1 MASTDAPVTRPD
13 IDILDEI
20 HLWMTGY
27 PPLVNDRNHISVEV
41 EDGLVRL
48 RGNVKTPITR
58 GYLLSNIKKF
68 DGVQAV
74 DDSAL
79 YDDETIRL
87 HVGRVLTEGAIG
99 QVEWGIVILAGK
111 LPEGDAL
118 EALVAAIGKIP
129 GVTRVLIP
137 G

>member
-1 MASTDAPVTRPD
+1 MATTDAPVTRPD
-13 IDILDEI
+13 IDILDDI

-27 PPLVNDRNHISVEV
+27 PPLVNDRNHIRVAV
-41 EDGLVRL
+41 EDGIVRL
-48 RGNVKTPITR
+48 IGNVKTPITR
-58 GYLLSNIKKF
+58 GYLLSNINKI
-68 DGVQAV
+68 DGVQGV

-87 HVGRVLTEGAIG
+87 HVGRVLTDGAIG

-111 LPEGDAL
+111 LPEGDVL
-118 EALVAAIGKIP
+118 DGLVAAIGKIP
-129 GVTRVLIP
+129 GVTRVVIP